1 MNIYKVEQNG
11 QYETYKVLFVVAD
24 DEEEARY
31 MKPNF
36 ATNFSVILYEKLWGY
51 ANPEHFTVTLF
62 LPAEPE
68 DVKGVMYSCF

>member
-1 MNIYKVEQNG
+1 MSGVKVRGVQMY
-11 QYETYKVLFVVAD
+11 QF
-24 DEEEARY
+24 
-31 MKPNF
+31 
-36 ATNFSVILYEKLWGY
+36 Y